1 MILPSKSEFANSAH
15 SANTK
20 VFDGD
25 IPFFHFSS
33 DEVHYRYSFESL
45 KFSVTAWGD
54 VKAQIREK
62 VKDYRKDY
70 IKDVPMKPS

>member
-1 MILPSKSEFANSAH
+1 MVISL
-15 SANTK
+15 
-20 VFDGD
+20 
-25 IPFFHFSS
+25 SS
-33 DEVHYRYSFESL
+33 TSPAMKFITDT
-45 KFSVTAWGD
+45 FSVTAWGD